1 MLIAFICFVSPR
13 LQMQGLVALALAVE
27 LAAAA
32 VAPMGGVFIPGS
44 SRELAG
50 PGRVSS
56 SLRLRGGGKDKMHW
70 CVCLLFRLISPTC
83 TSILIALRAYHTT
96 I

>member
-1 MLIAFICFVSPR
+1 MLIAFICFVAPR
-13 LQMQGLVALALAVE
+13 LQMQGLVALAVAVE

-32 VAPMGGVFIPGS
+32 TAPMGGLLIPGS
-44 SRELAG
+44 RRELAG

-70 CVCLLFRLISPTC
+70 CVCLLFRLSHPRAPQSP
-83 TSILIALRAYHTT
+83 
-96 I
+96 